1 MTYCAI
7 YKGNDHYNQM
17 ASALNGDPK
26 KVERSIFWSGHEYE
40 EMYLMMDH
48 GLFRELQLAKI
59 QQGDLILYTGITD
72 PFAERIAGV
81 ERGALQIP
89 EDLVSAIGSEYREKA
104 MISTA
109 ASFDV
114 SHQFRADY
122 GVMLFILASQ
132 EAMNALG
139 TYCIDCNAATETGDG
154 GEYEILF
161 SGGARFK
168 VLDVGTAVLD
178 MEEEEDLETTYVT
191 MELLNNKD
199 DICEPLDEELGK
211 TARGDIFN
219 LANNV
224 KVTWKEVPGAKY
236 YKVYREGVT
245 DPSETLSEPVIVTSK
260 LVGWDKQ
267 PGLTSDHAYRY
278 KIVASL
284 TGAGDPSDHR
294 PGL

>member
-1 MTYCAI
+1 MIA
-7 YKGNDHYNQM
+7 
-17 ASALNGDPK
+17 
-26 KVERSIFWSGHEYE
+26 EGH
-40 EMYLMMDH
+40 
-48 GLFRELQLAKI
+48 LA
-59 QQGDLILYTGITD
+59 G
-72 PFAERIAGV
+72 
-81 ERGALQIP
+81 
-89 EDLVSAIGSEYREKA
+89 
-104 MISTA
+104 M
-109 ASFDV
+109 
-114 SHQFRADY
+114 
-122 GVMLFILASQ
+122 
-132 EAMNALG
+132 
-139 TYCIDCNAATETGDG
+139 TYCIDCNAAAETGDG

-267 PGLTSDHAYRY
+267 PGLTSGHAYRY

-284 TGAGDPSDHR
+284 TGAGDPSGDSSVSYLVGAFSPTLLNR
-294 PGL
+294 SSKSEKSDSYPL